1 MMAGMTLVEFLL
13 ARIAEDE
20 EGARRASAVEGG
32 DFAIAALPL
41 PLMEGIRPGFPTR
54 VLAECEAKRRIIDA
68 ARHAEFQGGSA
79 EIVMFDGWPR
89 DGVWPVLAALA
100 LPYASHPDYREEWR
114 P

>member
-1 MMAGMTLVEFLL
+1 MMSGMTLVEFLL

-54 VLAECEAKRRIIDA
+54 VLAECEAKRRIVDLYREVETDRGNDA
-68 ARHAEFQGGSA
+68 MSRL
-79 EIVMFDGWPR
+79 DR
-89 DGVWPVLAALA
+89 VLRALA
-100 LPYASHPDYREEWR
+100 LPYVAHPDYRVEWR